1 MVYNME
7 EEVFLNKLEDF
18 MRSEGK
24 ISASVMKTYLR
35 KIRAI
40 LESGYSVGD
49 LCGAI
54 DQLIE
59 DYGRGGIKYNSA
71 DKGQTRAALGKVR
84 KFIKG
89 ELISTIRIAYK
100 ESHNSVW
107 QIKGIHVAEYLIE
120 NERIIFSLNTTTKKT
135 SKKISPVKMC
145 ELISIL
151 QDAKQKDYLDN
162 SHMIFQKKNL
172 LIDAPSPNEYEY
184 NFDDVSGHCFGSIFG
199 EGNEPQRLALKK
211 RYNDWLNQLINP
223 YKIL

>member
-1 MVYNME
+1 MVYNM

-24 ISASVMKTYLR
+24 LSASVMKTYLR
-35 KIRAI
+35 KIRAL

-100 ESHNSVW
+100 ESSNNVW
-107 QIKGIHVAEYLIE
+107 QVKGKRIIEYLIE
-120 NERIIFSLNTTTKKT
+120 NERIIISLNTTTKKT
-135 SKKISPVKMC
+135 SKKISPVKMG
-145 ELISIL
+145 ELISVL
-151 QDAKQKDYLDN
+151 QEAKQKDYLEN
-162 SHMIFQKKNL
+162 SCMIFRGKNL

-184 NFDDVSGHCFGSIFG
+184 NFDDVNGHCFGSIFG

-223 YKIL
+223 YTIL

>member
-1 MVYNME
+1 MCNKVDRETFFNEYE
-7 EEVFLNKLEDF
+7 LFLRKNCGLAE
-18 MRSEGK
+18 STIGN
-24 ISASVMKTYLR
+24 YLR
-35 KIRAI
+35 KIRSF
-40 LESGYSVGD
+40 LESGYSVAD
-49 LCGAI
+49 LCGGI

-59 DYGRGGIKYNSA
+59 DYGRGGVKYKSA

-89 ELISTIRIAYK
+89 EFISTIRIAYK
-100 ESHNSVW
+100 ESSNNVW

-120 NERIIFSLNTTTKKT
+120 NEKIIFKLNTITKKT

-151 QDAKQKDYLDN
+151 QEAKQKDYLDN
-162 SHMIFQKKNL
+162 SYMIFQEKNL

-223 YKIL
+223 YTIL

>member
-1 MVYNME
+1 MCSKVDRE
-7 EEVFLNKLEDF
+7 TFLNEYELF
-18 MRSEGK
+18 
-24 ISASVMKTYLR
+24 LR
-35 KIRAI
+35 KNCGLAESTIGKYLCKIRSV
-40 LESGYSVGD
+40 LESGRSVAD
-49 LCGAI
+49 LCGGI
-54 DQLIE
+54 DQLVE
-59 DYGRGGIKYNSA
+59 DYGRAGTKYNSA

-120 NERIIFSLNTTTKKT
+120 NERIIISLNTTTKKT
-135 SKKISPVKMC
+135 SKKISPVKMG

-151 QDAKQKDYLDN
+151 QEAKQKDYLDN
-162 SHMIFQKKNL
+162 SYMIFQNKNL

-184 NFDDVSGHCFGSIFG
+184 NFDDVNGHCFGSIFG

-211 RYNDWLNQLINP
+211 KYNDWLNQLVNP